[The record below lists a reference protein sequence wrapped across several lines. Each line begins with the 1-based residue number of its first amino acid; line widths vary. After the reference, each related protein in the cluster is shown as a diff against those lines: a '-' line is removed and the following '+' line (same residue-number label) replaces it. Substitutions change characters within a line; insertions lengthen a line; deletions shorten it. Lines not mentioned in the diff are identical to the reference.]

1 MKQMCADMLNV
12 LRDINEANEDYNRAQ
27 WALEHDLSLL
37 DFDEWCHVCKVLD
50 EDIPFDDIHAMN
62 EFFEEWNDLPER
74 KGKLWCDWDW
84 IAYNSEEERDDLRS
98 IWLYC
103 KGRMDGFKVSSIVA
117 KQGGFRERKVLS
129 EKHEIVRD
137 ETWNDDH
144 KVVNVLSC
152 VPEEDGYRSG
162 FQVDLVTNS
171 ICG

>member
-1 MKQMCADMLNV
+1 MKQMYADMLNV
-12 LRDINEANEDYNRAQ
+12 LRDIDETNEDYGRAQ
-27 WALEHDLSLL
+27 WALEHDLSLF
-37 DFDEWCHVCKVLD
+37 DFDD
-50 EDIPFDDIHAMN
+50 
-62 EFFEEWNDLPER
+62 
-74 KGKLWCDWDW
+74 
-84 IAYNSEEERDDLRS
+84 
-98 IWLYC
+98 WLYC
-103 KGRMDGFKVSSIVA
+103 KGRMDELKISSIVA

-129 EKHEIVRD
+129 EKHEMVRD